1 MLSQMSIAKRLYLVS
16 FVLIFALGIVAIDA
30 WVSLK
35 GIKSL
40 VIQTEEKRVPQLMQ
54 IAAIELNVTRTSLL
68 LRHAILARTPEEL
81 DTTFKEIK
89 EKRQIIDATLKEF
102 ESGVFTD
109 EGRTF
114 INKFKPVVGAFW
126 VVGEKN
132 IQLISE
138 GKKDEAFEFLVNQTI
153 PARNILLVASGEEK
167 TRQSKQLKVE
177 LGNFAKEAD
186 TTSYQIVGLVMLV
199 AIGLTV
205 FSGYLARVLRSR
217 VQVSQQIAERVRD
230 GDLVHSIDDDFKD
243 EFSPLLAS
251 LKAMQKSLT
260 QIVTKVRNSSDGV
273 ASSSA
278 EIASGN
284 EDLSTRTEA
293 QGHALD
299 KTIDAM
305 AQLSSTVRQNADNAQ
320 QANQLASSAAE
331 VAANAGKAV
340 SEVVETMKGINA
352 ASNKISDIIS
362 VIDSIAFQTNI
373 LALNAAVEAA
383 RAGEQGRGFAVVA
396 SEVRNLAGRSAN
408 AAKEIKQLISDSV
421 ERVNQGSALVD
432 QAGTTME
439 KVVRSISRVNL
450 IMAEISNASAEQS
463 HGVVRVGEAV
473 NDIESSTQQN
483 AALVEEMSSAALSL
497 RTQAQELITAV
508 SAFKLP

>member
-1 MLSQMSIAKRLYLVS
+1 M
-16 FVLIFALGIVAIDA
+16 
-30 WVSLK
+30 
-35 GIKSL
+35 
-40 VIQTEEKRVPQLMQ
+40 
-54 IAAIELNVTRTSLL
+54 
-68 LRHAILARTPEEL
+68 
-81 DTTFKEIK
+81 
-89 EKRQIIDATLKEF
+89 
-102 ESGVFTD
+102 
-109 EGRTF
+109 
-114 INKFKPVVGAFW
+114 
-126 VVGEKN
+126 
-132 IQLISE
+132 
-138 GKKDEAFEFLVNQTI
+138 NQTI

-421 ERVNQGSALVD
+421 ERVNQGSALVN

-439 KVVRSISRVNL
+439 KVVSSISRVNL